1 METRAAEG
9 IGYLTV
15 DARPW
20 AVISVDGR
28 EVDRTPLARY
38 PLPAG
43 RHTIDFHNPVLG
55 RTEQRTVRIEPGAVS
70 TLRVDF
76 EPAR

>member
-1 METRAAEG
+1 MEAKAPAG

-43 RHTIDFHNPVLG
+43 RHTIVFHNPVLG
-55 RTEQRTVRIEPGAVS
+55 RTEQRTVRIEPGAVA